1 MTRWAADG
9 EEARADRIARI
20 AAIVIVAAFIV
31 IGGSVHSSST
41 HARLRPP
48 KARCD
53 TRGGAAPDRCR
64 SRPPGDGPA
73 PARAAPRSGTEPSP
87 APDPNP
93 EGPWL
98 DTAGLVVAFAV
109 GAVCAVVRWREARA
123 LGVRREHRARFFRAA

>member
-9 EEARADRIARI
+9 EEPRADRIARI
-20 AAIVIVAAFIV
+20 AAIVVVAAFIV
-31 IGGSVHSSST
+31 IGGSVHSSDT

-73 PARAAPRSGTEPSP
+73 PARAAPALRHRAEPGSGPEPRRL
-87 APDPNP
+87 
-93 EGPWL
+93 WL

-123 LGVRREHRARFFRAA
+123 LGVRREHRALFRAA